1 MATYVFFSSKHLAK
15 AIDIEETVQLILV
28 SKFQD
33 WINAKVIA
41 EDAEKTPTF
50 AFLEVM
56 DSIMRLYMAM
66 IRND

>member
-1 MATYVFFSSKHLAK
+1 MATYVFFSPKYLAK
-15 AIDIEETVQLILV
+15 AIDIEGKVQLILV

-33 WINAKVIA
+33 WINVKVIA
-41 EDAEKTPTF
+41 EDTAKTPTS

-66 IRND
+66 IRNG